1 MRREFNNQNEKRE
14 RKPISTT
21 TYTKSCKTVV
31 GAFDAL
37 VNAHPELD
45 KVIDP
50 EFTTDDTVEAIKF
63 HDLDYVKE
71 EGITLYDML
80 LNVISYVQNNAPDI
94 ENLDNMRTS
103 MSLKSNRVFVQTN
116 NFVSFGWMVKYTKSG
131 RKSAVIDSI
140 DLMIILYGDKSIDLY
155 EKNLIE
161 DGWTKKEE
169 E

>member
-50 EFTTDDTVEAIKF
+50 EFTDDTVEAIKF
-63 HDLDYVKE
+63 HNLDYVKE

-80 LNVISYVQNNAPDI
+80 LNVINYVQNNAPDI

>member
-21 TYTKSCKTVV
+21 TYTMSCKTVV

-45 KVIDP
+45 KAIDP
-50 EFTTDDTVEAIKF
+50 EFTDDTGEAIKF
-63 HDLDYVKE
+63 HNLDYVKE
-71 EGITLYDML
+71 EGITLYDMT
-80 LNVISYVQNNAPDI
+80 LNVINYIQNNAPDI

-116 NFVSFGWMVKYTKSG
+116 NFVSFGWMVKYTKNG

-140 DLMIILYGDKSIDLY
+140 DLMIILYGDKSVDLY
-155 EKNLIE
+155 ERDLLD

>member
-45 KVIDP
+45 KAIDP
-50 EFTTDDTVEAIKF
+50 EFTDGTVETIKF
-63 HDLDYVKE
+63 HNLDYVRE

-80 LNVISYVQNNAPDI
+80 LNVISYVQNNAPDV

-103 MSLKSNRVFVQTN
+103 MSMKSNRVFVQTN
-116 NFVSFGWMVKYTKSG
+116 NFVSFGWVVKYTKSG

-140 DLMIILYGDKSIDLY
+140 DLMIILYGDRSIDLY

>member
-1 MRREFNNQNEKRE
+1 
-14 RKPISTT
+14 
-21 TYTKSCKTVV
+21 
-31 GAFDAL
+31 
-37 VNAHPELD
+37 
-45 KVIDP
+45 
-50 EFTTDDTVEAIKF
+50 
-63 HDLDYVKE
+63 
-71 EGITLYDML
+71 ML
-80 LNVISYVQNNAPDI
+80 LNVISYVQNNAPDV

-103 MSLKSNRVFVQTN
+103 MSMKSNRVFVQTN

-140 DLMIILYGDKSIDLY
+140 DLMIILYGDRSIDLY

>member
-1 MRREFNNQNEKRE
+1 MRKEFNNQNEKRE

-45 KVIDP
+45 KAIDP
-50 EFTTDDTVEAIKF
+50 EFTDDTMEAIKF
-63 HDLDYVKE
+63 HNLDYVKE

-80 LNVISYVQNNAPDI
+80 LNVINYVQNNAPDI

>member
-14 RKPISTT
+14 RQPIPTT
-21 TYTKSCKTVV
+21 TYTMSCKTVI

-50 EFTTDDTVEAIKF
+50 EFTTGDTVEKF
-63 HDLDYVKE
+63 HNLDYVKE

-140 DLMIILYGDKSIDLY
+140 DLMIILYGDKSVDLY
-155 EKNLIE
+155 ERDLLD